1 MADTALT
8 RSAAAAAID
17 GTGWRLLFKFLVA
30 SVPVESLT
38 RAAHLTSVAVAACD
52 GDGDGHLRADVRP
65 DRLELSLRTSAIA
78 AVTQRDVEL
87 ARRIESAFLAEGA
100 QLSHQVD
107 GAARGVQAFEVAIDA
122 MDIAAVVPFWRAV
135 LAYTDEPGSGQDFD
149 AIVDPVGQGPDVWFQ
164 QMEQPRPQRNRIHLD
179 ITVAH
184 DDAQRRIDAALA
196 AGGTLLSDRRARAFW
211 VLADPE
217 GNEVCVCTWQ
227 DRD

>member
-65 DRLELSLRTSAIA
+65 DRLELSLRTSVIA

-149 AIVDPVGQGPDVWFQ
+149 AIVDPVGQGPDV
-164 QMEQPRPQRNRIHLD
+164 
-179 ITVAH
+179 
-184 DDAQRRIDAALA
+184 AQRRIDAALA